1 MTDVINEFKH
11 IEMPQMLSLGSNMFR
26 SLPEIID
33 KLSIGKSCLLITD
46 NFLINK
52 YAKDVEQILLD
63 SGGIEIKLSA
73 IEDST
78 LAEVD
83 KQLDFLKEIKSEFVI
98 GLGGGRPIDVAKL
111 TSFKAN
117 QRFISVPTIASHDGI
132 ASSRASLRGIDERH
146 SIQARPPIA
155 VVADTSILDK
165 SPYKFTCAGCGDIL
179 AKKTSIKDWLLA
191 HRLKNEMIS
200 PTSIALANMTVEL
213 VSQNAD
219 LIKNQSEGYSRIV
232 MNSLIG
238 SSLAMCVAGSS
249 RPGSGSE
256 HMFSHALD
264 TITEKPALHGEQ
276 CAIGSI
282 MMAFLHDLDWETI
295 KSVMEE
301 IGLSTKANDLGIK
314 DEDIIRAL
322 ETAHTIRP
330 ERYTIL
336 GSDGLTSEAAIKVAT
351 KTGVIN

>member
-11 IEMPQMLSLGSNMFR
+11 IEMPQMLSLGANMFQ
-26 SLPEIID
+26 SLPEIIE
-33 KLSIGKSCLLITD
+33 KLSLGKSCLLITD
-46 NFLINK
+46 TFVFDK
-52 YAKDVEQILLD
+52 YAKEVEQILLD
-63 SGGIEIKLSA
+63 SGFKEIQLST

-78 LAEVD
+78 LVEVD
-83 KQLDFLKEIKSEFVI
+83 KQLNLLNEIKAEFVI
-98 GLGGGRPIDVAKL
+98 GLGGGKPIDVAKL
-111 TSFKAN
+111 TSYKAN
-117 QRFISVPTIASHDGI
+117 QRFISIPTIASHDGI
-132 ASSRASLRGIDERH
+132 ASSRASLKGINERH

-165 SPYKFTCAGCGDIL
+165 SPYRFTCAGCGDVL

-213 VSQNAD
+213 VSKNAD
-219 LIKNQSEGYSRIV
+219 LIKNQSDGYSRIV

-264 TITEKPALHGEQ
+264 SIAEKPALHGEQ
-276 CAIGSI
+276 CAVGSI
-282 MMAFLHDLDWETI
+282 LMAFLHDLDWEKI
-295 KSVMEE
+295 KSTMEK
-301 IGLSTKANDLGIK
+301 IGLKTKARDLDIK
-314 DEDIIRAL
+314 DDEIIKAL
-322 ETAHTIRP
+322 EIAHSIRP

-336 GSDGLTSEAAIKVAT
+336 GKDGLSHEVAVRVAE
-351 KTGVIN
+351 KTGVID

>member
-11 IEMPQMLSLGSNMFR
+11 IEMPQMLSLGSNMFQ

-46 NFLINK
+46 NFLINR
-52 YAKDVEQILLD
+52 YAKDIEQILLD
-63 SGGIEIKLSA
+63 TGGIEIHLSA

-83 KQLDFLKEIKSEFVI
+83 KQLNLLKEIKSEFVI

-111 TSFKAN
+111 TSYKAN

-155 VVADTSILDK
+155 VVADTTILDK

-200 PTSIALANMTVEL
+200 PTSIALANMTVDL

-219 LIKNQSEGYSRIV
+219 LIKNKSEGYSRIV
-232 MNSLIG
+232 MNSLIA

-264 TITEKPALHGEQ
+264 TISEKPALHGEQ

-282 MMAFLHDLDWETI
+282 MMAFLHDLDWERI
-295 KSVMEE
+295 KLVMEE
-301 IGLSTKANDLGIK
+301 IGLSTKAKDLGIK
-314 DEDIIRAL
+314 DEDIIKAL

-336 GSDGLTSEAAIKVAT
+336 GKDGLSSEAAIRVAT